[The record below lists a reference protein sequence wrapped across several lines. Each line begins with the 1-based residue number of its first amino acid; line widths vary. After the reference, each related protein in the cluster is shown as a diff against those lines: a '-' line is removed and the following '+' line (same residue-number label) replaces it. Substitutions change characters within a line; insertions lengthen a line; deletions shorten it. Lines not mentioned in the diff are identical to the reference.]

1 LAEIAKIR
9 SLCDAHGLGLHLDGA
24 RLMNAIVANQENPK
38 EYGKMFHSISLCLSK
53 GLGAPV
59 GSVLLGDAAFIKQAR
74 RVRKAMGGGM
84 RQAGYLAAAGL
95 FAMEN
100 NINRLAEDHAHAKLL
115 ASALADCHW
124 VGEIFPVE
132 TNIVIFEVGGNGNSV
147 TGAASAKKT
156 APEIIAALNSQ
167 NIRVSAMSP
176 THIRMVTHLGVTP
189 EMIQRTVEVLKGL

>member
-1 LAEIAKIR
+1 
-9 SLCDAHGLGLHLDGA
+9 
-24 RLMNAIVANQENPK
+24 MNAIVANQENPK
-38 EYGKMFHSISLCLSK
+38 EYGKMFHCISLCLSK

-59 GSVLLGDAAFIKQAR
+59 GSVLLGDAAFIKQSR
-74 RVRKAMGGGM
+74 RVRKVMGGGM

-100 NINRLAEDHAHAKLL
+100 NINRLAEDHAHAKQL
-115 ASALADCHW
+115 ASALADCSW

-132 TNIVIFEVGGNGNSV
+132 TNIVIFEVATSESNS
-147 TGAASAKKT
+147 GQASGSSSSLKT
-156 APEIIAALNSQ
+156 APEIIAALLSQ

-189 EMIQRTVEVLKGL
+189 EMIHRTVEVLKGL

>member
-1 LAEIAKIR
+1 
-9 SLCDAHGLGLHLDGA
+9 
-24 RLMNAIVANQENPK
+24 
-38 EYGKMFHSISLCLSK
+38 
-53 GLGAPV
+53 
-59 GSVLLGDAAFIKQAR
+59 
-74 RVRKAMGGGM
+74 
-84 RQAGYLAAAGL
+84 
-95 FAMEN
+95 
-100 NINRLAEDHAHAKLL
+100 
-115 ASALADCHW
+115 

-189 EMIQRTVEVLKGL
+189 EMIHRTLEVLKGL